1 MAHKDLVTQGYV
13 GEFRFN
19 SLINNSRLQQVRF
32 DSLQLIE
39 AAEQSV
45 IGIKRLHQASPYLRS
60 EYGTAVRT
68 REGKNR
74 IKLEWQHIPA
84 EVILDKVYGLDAVIN
99 FRGWTIGIDVT
110 TDPNALVQKRNK
122 LNWLAPLWKSI
133 GIDYIAVVHLFI
145 PNDVAC
151 RNNDASSELMTELR
165 NVIKELKQVFTLAI

>member
-19 SLINNSRLQQVRF
+19 SLLTNSRLQQVGF
-32 DSLQLIE
+32 DSLQLVE
-39 AAEQSV
+39 AAEQLD

-151 RNNDASSELMTELR
+151 RNNAARSELMTELR
-165 NVIKELKQVFTLAI
+165 NVIKERKQVFTLAI

>member
-1 MAHKDLVTQGYV
+1 MSHKDLVTQGYV

-19 SLINNSRLQQVRF
+19 SLLTNSRLQQVGF
-32 DSLQLIE
+32 DSLRLIE
-39 AAEQSV
+39 AAEQLD
-45 IGIKRLHQASPYLRS
+45 IGSKRLHQASPYLRS

-110 TDPNALVQKRNK
+110 TNPNALVQKQKK

-133 GIDYIAVVHLFI
+133 GVDCIAVVRLFI
-145 PNDVAC
+145 PDDVAY
-151 RNNDASSELMTELR
+151 RNNAATSELMTELR
-165 NVIKELKQVFTLAI
+165 KVIKERKQVFTLAI